1 MEALVKNCNQKLFS
15 PPVINFA
22 KIEKNKYANIEIT
35 PKAEESKS

>member
-22 KIEKNKYANIEIT
+22 KNEKNKYANIEIT